1 MSTSVENLQQAKED
15 YSQAKVDAESA
26 LLDLERAREQYN
38 TAESNLAIA
47 AIPPITRSILTQ
59 RTSELASAR
68 LQVAEKEI
76 VYTAAQANELAKK
89 IVFNVAEKTYQLE
102 QLKELEIPDENIE
115 IPVVLTQTVSIPII
129 GSRTFTLPT
138 GQTVSVPLPMLALA
152 STGTGLD
159 VVPEAVTTALNT
171 VGILPEEGSVSGPG
185 GTFSK
190 GNSIAANVVAT
201 NQITAPSITTSGSV
215 TADNLVTNIIVPTVP
230 LTGTVTVAGGL
241 TVTGN
246 LAVTPYTLT
255 AALKAFDIPHP
266 TKENMRLKHG
276 SLEGPEAAVYTRGKT
291 SEGIIPLP
299 DYWAGL
305 VDEKTITVHLTP
317 TNMDQTLVVNNVNG
331 LTIQVL
337 GNHRMP
343 YYYYVMAERKD
354 IDKLQVEYDA

>member
-1 MSTSVENLQQAKED
+1 MSARQDLADAKRE
-15 YSQAKVDAESA
+15 VAEA
-26 LLDLERAREQYN
+26 TARAEK
-38 TAESNLAIA
+38 TA
-47 AIPPITRSILTQ
+47 R
-59 RTSELASAR
+59 ELASVEQDFNAAKNALNLAVLPPPSSPSVIAER
-68 LQVAEKEI
+68 TGELAEAKIKYEAAKLANTVAQAAKSVAEAKE
-76 VYTAAQANELAKK
+76 K
-89 IVFNVAEKTYQLE
+89 IAEKAYQLE

-115 IPVVLTQTVSIPII
+115 IPVVISQTVTIPVI
-129 GSRTFTLPT
+129 GSKTFTIPT

-159 VVPEAVTTALNT
+159 VVPEAITTALNT

-201 NQITAPSITTSGSV
+201 NQITAPSITTPGSV
-215 TADNLVTNIIVPTVP
+215 TSDNLVTNLITPTVP
-230 LTGTVTVAGGL
+230 LTGIVTVAGGL
-241 TVTGN
+241 TVTGP
-246 LAVTPYTLT
+246 LTVTPVVLS
-255 AALKAFDIPHP
+255 ALKLFDIPHP
-266 TKENMRLKHG
+266 TKENMRLRHG
-276 SLEGPEAAVYTRGKT
+276 SLEGPEAGVYVRGKT

-299 DYWAGL
+299 DYWEGL

-354 IDKLQVEYDA
+354 IDKLVVEYDA

>member
-89 IVFNVAEKTYQLE
+89 IAFNVAEKTYQLE

-115 IPVVLTQTVSIPII
+115 IPVVISQTVTIPLL
-129 GSRTFTLPT
+129 GSKTFTIPT
-138 GQTVSVPLPMLALA
+138 GQKVSVPLTMLALA

-201 NQITAPSITTSGSV
+201 NQITAPSITTPGSV
-215 TADNLVTNIIVPTVP
+215 TADNLVTNLITPTVP
-230 LTGTVTVAGGL
+230 LTGTVTIAGGL
-241 TVTGN
+241 AVTGN

-255 AALKAFDIPHP
+255 ALLKAFDIPHP
-266 TKENMRLKHG
+266 TKENKRLKHG
-276 SLEGPEAAVYTRGKT
+276 CLEGPEAGVYVRGKT